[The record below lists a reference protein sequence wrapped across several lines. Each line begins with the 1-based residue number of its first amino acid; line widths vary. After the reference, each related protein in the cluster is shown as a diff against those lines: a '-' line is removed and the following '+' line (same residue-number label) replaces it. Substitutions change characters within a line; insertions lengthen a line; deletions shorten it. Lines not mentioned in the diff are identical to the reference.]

1 MTENMPWVTLISVY
15 SVSIYIH
22 ENIIIYF
29 FFTREQISTLYID
42 KIFISHL
49 SVNKHIDLYHYK
61 YICFLATVNMMPI
74 NMTEQVKPF

>member
-1 MTENMPWVTLISVY
+1 MTENMPWVTLISIF

-49 SVNKHIDLYHYK
+49 SVNKHIDLYH
-61 YICFLATVNMMPI
+61 FLATVNMMPI